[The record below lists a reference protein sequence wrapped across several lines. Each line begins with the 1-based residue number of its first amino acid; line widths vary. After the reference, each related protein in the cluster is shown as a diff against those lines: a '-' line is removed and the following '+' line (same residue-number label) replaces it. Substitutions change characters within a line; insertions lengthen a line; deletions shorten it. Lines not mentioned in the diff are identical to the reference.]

1 MKCFI
6 KKNCYKKFKDEL
18 SKLRNKK
25 LHNINKDS
33 KIHRLRKNMIHFD
46 QNSVILNNPI
56 QKLMDKFKLK
66 FRSNYSVGHFIDIQK
81 VRLIKMI
88 FPQNLSK
95 HRTIR
100 KINDILSKLITLLQ
114 AIYVRFHKNL
124 MKVNVSH
131 VKM

>member
-6 KKNCYKKFKDEL
+6 KKNCYKNFKDEL

-66 FRSNYSVGHFIDIQK
+66 FRSNYSVGHFIDI
-81 VRLIKMI
+81 
-88 FPQNLSK
+88 
-95 HRTIR
+95 
-100 KINDILSKLITLLQ
+100 
-114 AIYVRFHKNL
+114 
-124 MKVNVSH
+124 
-131 VKM
+131 